1 MRAIHSLA
9 FFVALA
15 SASAAL
21 AQTYPFD
28 IRKTNSFAFG
38 AWRRIV
44 PGEYGALPWI
54 ASLDGVAGPLDRV
67 TLRKKQFY
75 YGKVCIPHDCGGN
88 FVAFL
93 IAVDGS
99 EASGLLNSRAL
110 GVGHRIFGAPQGD
123 ARRLLEIK
131 IRQ

>member
-1 MRAIHSLA
+1 MRAKYSFAL
-9 FFVALA
+9 FLALA
-15 SASAAL
+15 LTSVAV
-21 AQTYPFD
+21 AQTYPFE
-28 IRKTNSFAFG
+28 IRKTNALAFG
-38 AWRRIV
+38 AWKRIV

-54 ASLDGVAGPLDRV
+54 AALDGVAGPLDRT
-67 TLRKKQFY
+67 TLREKQFY

-93 IAVDGS
+93 IAMDGS
-99 EASGLLNSRAL
+99 EASGLLASRTL

-131 IRQ
+131 LRQ

>member
-1 MRAIHSLA
+1 MRARSLLA
-9 FFVALA
+9 VCLALA
-15 SASAAL
+15 TASAAL

-28 IRKTNSFAFG
+28 IRKTNSLAFG

-44 PGEYGALPWI
+44 PGEYGMLAWI
-54 ASLDGVAGPLDRV
+54 ASLDGTAGPLDRV
-67 TLRKKQFY
+67 TLGAKEFY

-88 FVAFL
+88 FIAFL

-99 EASGLLNSRAL
+99 EAFGLLDSRTL
-110 GVGHRIFGAPQGD
+110 GVGHRVFGAANGE